1 MKNTTYGDEINQ
13 SQVNTSAL
21 ELLTSE
27 DKVSANSINRPLQ
40 NIFEDEEASYLLLQN
55 LIKNITSFTKTDDN
69 EMTITWTLTI

>member
-13 SQVNTSAL
+13 TQVNTSAL

-55 LIKNITSFTKTDDN
+55 LIKNIYGNKDGSLPN
-69 EMTITWTLTI
+69 I